1 MGYSPWGCK
10 ESDTAEKHTHTHTH
24 TQFLIINDCF
34 KSLSFGVSFIFNLK
48 NLSVPYGIQDLSPPT
63 RDRTHVPY
71 IGSIES

>member
-1 MGYSPWGCK
+1 MGYSPSGCK
-10 ESDTAEKHTHTHTH
+10 ESDTTEQHTH

-34 KSLSFGVSFIFNLK
+34 KSLCFGVSFIFNFK

-63 RDRTHVPY
+63 RDRTHVPF